1 MIVGEECPVGLRASP
16 AMAVATSVF
25 ANRLGR
31 TVLAPGED
39 R

>member
-1 MIVGEECPVGLRASP
+1 MIVGEGCPFGLRTSL